1 MNEFYEC
8 KKKKKKKVGIH
19 LQLVE
24 HTISTKHFQS
34 KVQ

>member
-1 MNEFYEC
+1 MNC
-8 KKKKKKKVGIH
+8 LSAKKKKRVGIH

-24 HTISTKHFQS
+24 HTISTKHIQS